1 MRYRFDGPSITNVAS
16 FSNGISTTQ
25 IISSSGANVTNI
37 INTLSLYNYLRI
49 IVNKN
54 NGGTRTKISR
64 AYFNGTFNDP
74 AGQLG
79 TNKNNNSFLG
89 LDLSGEY
96 LRLGIPNEIN
106 LKKARIWGRNASGST
121 DSNQSP
127 QQYKIY
133 QSSDT
138 STQPRKVAR
147 LRRSSDNAES
157 DFYNIDNS
165 GLKQIDDTTVSLWSG
180 IVNNPTYDWNFR
192 EISGP
197 NIKYIKIILF

>member
-1 MRYRFDGPSITNVAS
+1 MTLSLKLEKNAQYSYSIEQLESVVIYNRPQNLGAAIGASLQLIDDSTLNYSGEITVGVARYRYDGPAISNVTS
-16 FSNGISTTQ
+16 FANGNSTTQ
-25 IISSSGANVTNI
+25 IVNSSFTSTNVTNI

-106 LKKARIWGRNASGST
+106 LNC
-121 DSNQSP
+121 
-127 QQYKIY
+127 
-133 QSSDT
+133 
-138 STQPRKVAR
+138 
-147 LRRSSDNAES
+147 
-157 DFYNIDNS
+157 
-165 GLKQIDDTTVSLWSG
+165 
-180 IVNNPTYDWNFR
+180 
-192 EISGP
+192 
-197 NIKYIKIILF
+197 